1 MKKFYLLLAV
11 LCVSTFTMAR
21 TVILTMSDYAATSFI
36 DKNLNVTTS
45 KGTGYTNPA
54 YNATSFDLRIYS
66 NGTFTIATTDTTH
79 ITSIVFNLS
88 YQGEQ
93 QLAQLTVTNGIVSED
108 RDPAEA
114 SWLGYTNSV
123 TFTVGDKAF
132 YGSKPSDTGQLCF
145 LSLEVTTT
153 ADGADED
160 DCTLD
165 LTQEF
170 DIVKGHAIHYP
181 ESGSYLKSFYV
192 QVYSDFEMEYETA
205 TNDWIIASGTGAFY
219 TFDVYP
225 NNDKS
230 FAGTYTSTIGDN
242 KVGGLGIKNQSSLI
256 IHKCDNNVQS
266 FLKSGLVEIIW
277 VRDNLYNIVYD
288 VTDEATNRHSHTW
301 TEIPIN
307 AYDEYGAAYS
317 ILNEQ
322 TAINTVECSLGVYVR
337 NGQII
342 APTEVGQTVAV
353 YNVMGQEV
361 YNTSAESVET
371 HIVGLPTNQVLVVRV
386 GHKTAKVVL

>member
-1 MKKFYLLLAV
+1 
-11 LCVSTFTMAR
+11 
-21 TVILTMSDYAATSFI
+21 MSDYAATSFT
-36 DKNLNVTTS
+36 DKNLTVTTS

-54 YNATSFDLRIYS
+54 YNITSFDLRIYS
-66 NGTFTIATTDTTH
+66 NGTFTIATTDTAH
-79 ITSIVFNLS
+79 IKSIVFNLS

-93 QLAQLTVTNGIVSED
+93 QLAALTPTNGTIYQAS
-108 RDPAEA
+108 DPAEA
-114 SWLGYTNSV
+114 SWSGYTNTV
-123 TFTVGDKAF
+123 TFAVGSNAIF
-132 YGSKPSDTGQLCF
+132 GSKPSDTGQLCF

-181 ESGSYLKSFYV
+181 QSGSYLKSFYV

-219 TFDVYP
+219 TFDIYP

-342 APTEVGQTVAV
+342 VPTEVGQTVAI

-361 YNTSAESVET
+361 YNRSAESVET
-371 HIVGLPTNQVLVVRV
+371 HIVGLPANQVLVVRV